1 MKSKTC
7 YPTNINSVT
16 SDSLHLSGLLT
27 ASDPGKMVC
36 VLSDRHPV
44 RRGTRVTAASATA
57 RSRTMTR
64 SVVTAADPLAELGI
78 LSARI
83 SRGSIGTGRRVSRKK
98 HVPVG
103 FISALVVIAATL
115 AVGFVCRRPLGN
127 MLAFG
132 PALVTP
138 RTSSSSR
145 AAAPVPQRT
154 PASALSGSQPQG
166 WNPPV
171 TLSQSRVRS
180 SQNSSLEQPIVAS
193 KSNETAGQSRQAA
206 DFSVNNPPGAL
217 FTHIGS
223 LR

>member
-1 MKSKTC
+1 MSKTC
-7 YPTNINSVT
+7 YPANINSVT

-36 VLSDRHPV
+36 VLSDRYPA
-44 RRGTRVTAASATA
+44 RRVTRVTAASATA
-57 RSRTMTR
+57 RSRTVTR
-64 SVVTAADPLAELGI
+64 QTVVAADPLAELGM
-78 LSARI
+78 LSARMSRSSI
-83 SRGSIGTGRRVSRKK
+83 STSRRGSRKK

-103 FISALVVIAATL
+103 MISALVVIAATL

-138 RTSSSSR
+138 KTSSSSL
-145 AAAPVPQRT
+145 AATPVPQRT
-154 PASALSGSQPQG
+154 PTSALSGSQPQG
-166 WNPPV
+166 WNTPV
-171 TLSQSRVRS
+171 TLAQGRVWS
-180 SQNSSLEQPIVAS
+180 SHGTNLQRQEGGSGSD
-193 KSNETAGQSRQAA
+193 ETMGQSSGGT

-223 LR
+223 SR

>member
-1 MKSKTC
+1 MSKTC
-7 YPTNINSVT
+7 YPANINSVT

-57 RSRTMTR
+57 RSRTVTR
-64 SVVTAADPLAELGI
+64 PVVAAADPLAELGM

-83 SRGSIGTGRRVSRKK
+83 SRGSIGTGRRASGKK

-103 FISALVVIAATL
+103 MISALVVIAATL

-132 PALVTP
+132 PALVTAK
-138 RTSSSSR
+138 TSSSSL
-145 AAAPVPQRT
+145 AAASVPQRT
-154 PASALSGSQPQG
+154 PTSALSGSQPQG
-166 WNPPV
+166 WNTPV
-171 TLSQSRVRS
+171 TLAQGRVWS
-180 SQNSSLEQPIVAS
+180 SHGTNLQRQEGGSGSD
-193 KSNETAGQSRQAA
+193 ETMGQSSGGT

-223 LR
+223 SR

>member
-1 MKSKTC
+1 MSKTC
-7 YPTNINSVT
+7 YPANINSVT

-27 ASDPGKMVC
+27 VSDPGKLVC

-44 RRGTRVTAASATA
+44 RRGARVTAVSATA
-57 RSRTMTR
+57 RSRTVTR
-64 SVVTAADPLAELGI
+64 PVVAAADPLAELGM

-83 SRGSIGTGRRVSRKK
+83 SRGSIGTGRRGSRKK

-138 RTSSSSR
+138 KTSSSSL

-154 PASALSGSQPQG
+154 LAPALSGSQPQG

-171 TLSQSRVRS
+171 TLAQGRVGS
-180 SQNSSLEQPIVAS
+180 SQNSSHEQPIVAS
-193 KSNETAGQSRQAA
+193 ESNKTTVQSRKPA